1 MRSLEEC
8 KAEIFRRS
16 EEKIK
21 KKKRNRGRILALGIP
36 LCLIAVL
43 WSVLI
48 LPAMLP
54 AKSEDRGGGDP
65 LEHDAPF
72 LCLRVVTKTPEG
84 EFSLTEEGTAQ
95 KAYEKTLSLME
106 KSLPA
111 EDTDNKKSESV
122 LENPENFASDPV
134 AGQFGALS
142 QIRMDFYSEGRRKT
156 YLLSDRSLSDSE
168 GKTVLL
174 TPEELAE
181 LKLALGIAP

>member
-21 KKKRNRGRILALGIP
+21 KHRKIRGRILALGIP
-36 LCLIAVL
+36 LCLAAVL
-43 WSVLI
+43 WSILI

-65 LEHDAPF
+65 LDPDAPF
-72 LCLRVVTKTPEG
+72 LCLRVVTRTPDG
-84 EFSLTEEGTAQ
+84 EFSLTAEGAAQ
-95 KAYEKTLSLME
+95 RAYEKTLSLME

-111 EDTDNKKSESV
+111 EDTEHKKSESV
-122 LENPENFASDPV
+122 LENSENFASDPV
-134 AGQFGALS
+134 AGQFGTTS

-181 LKLALGIAP
+181 LKLALGITP